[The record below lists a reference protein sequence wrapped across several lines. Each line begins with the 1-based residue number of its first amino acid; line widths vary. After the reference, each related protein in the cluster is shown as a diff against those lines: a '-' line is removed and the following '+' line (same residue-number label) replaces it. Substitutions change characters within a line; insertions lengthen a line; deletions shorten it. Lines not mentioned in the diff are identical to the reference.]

1 MTLEMAKQSPICAE
15 LIAKKV
21 ELLSP
26 KHTILAIFL
35 LEEAIKGANSLWHP
49 YIDIL
54 PKDHSSFPI
63 NYTSE
68 ELSELIGS
76 SLLLQ
81 IHEKVFD
88 LKRDYDR
95 VKASN
100 QKF

>member
-1 MTLEMAKQSPICAE
+1 
-15 LIAKKV
+15 
-21 ELLSP
+21 
-26 KHTILAIFL
+26 LAIFL
-35 LEEAIKGANSLWHP
+35 LEEAIKGPNSPWHH

-63 NYTSE
+63 NYTNE
-68 ELSELIGS
+68 ELLELIGT

-95 VKASN
+95 VIASC